1 MTPLPSTLD
10 PSTPAPIAAPLP
22 RALAVVAVV
31 VAALFVANGMF
42 MLVRPEAWYYAID
55 GVPDTGPF
63 NQHFIRDI
71 GLLYVVTGVGVA
83 AGVALPAAR
92 AVLWLGAGSWHISHA
107 AFHVWEVIVGICGPE
122 ALARDFAAV
131 TLPSLVTLGLGL
143 YAWRAARARP
153 AAAAAA
159 GSA

>member
-1 MTPLPSTLD
+1 M
-10 PSTPAPIAAPLP
+10 APLP
-22 RALAVVAVV
+22 RPLAVVAVV
-31 VAALFVANGMF
+31 VAALFVANGVF

-71 GLLYVVTGVGVA
+71 GFVYVVTGLGVA
-83 AGVALPAAR
+83 AGVTLPTGR
-92 AVLWLGAGSWHISHA
+92 VVLWLGAGAWHISHA

-131 TLPSLVTLGLGL
+131 TLPSVVTLGLGL
-143 YAWRAARARP
+143 YAWRVARARP
-153 AAAAAA
+153 STTTA
-159 GSA
+159 GAV